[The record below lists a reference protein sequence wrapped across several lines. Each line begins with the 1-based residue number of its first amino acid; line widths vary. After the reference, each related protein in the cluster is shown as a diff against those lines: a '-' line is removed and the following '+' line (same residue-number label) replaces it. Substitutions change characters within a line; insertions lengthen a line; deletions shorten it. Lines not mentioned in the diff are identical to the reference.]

1 LAAAPAAGD
10 PPADGD
16 PAALV
21 GEPPDGA
28 TGADVAARV
37 AAVVGAVL
45 FVLLLLL
52 LLLQPARPSA
62 ATPVTA
68 ALPRNMRLRF
78 SRPPAS
84 RCQ

>member
-1 LAAAPAAGD
+1 
-10 PPADGD
+10 
-16 PAALV
+16 
-21 GEPPDGA
+21 
-28 TGADVAARV
+28 VAARV